1 MHHSPTLSPRGLRL
15 ALLLLLMG
23 VVGLCAC
30 AKKKKHAAPPAKT
43 PEWHGL
49 RIGMPQKQA
58 VKKLKDAGLRV
69 YCAPAQNMTYLD
81 GKTLYTRWVK
91 KGQEKRVVRCKARR
105 KKGGKPGQDGV
116 LQSKLYFLDGTLYRL
131 HVKML
136 LTDLVFEKVLTKRYG
151 TLRPQPIVRHAYAG
165 KKGTAV
171 RMWTLVIK
179 STQLIWLRSGHHQQL
194 VLFTTKPERVKALK
208 ALSTTRKGE

>member
-1 MHHSPTLSPRGLRL
+1 MHHPPTLSPRGLRL

-30 AKKKKHAAPPAKT
+30 AKKKKHTAPPKKT

-58 VKKLKDAGLRV
+58 VKKLKDADLRV
-69 YCAPAQNMTYLD
+69 YCAPAQNVTYLD
-81 GKTLYTRWVK
+81 GEKLYTRWIK
-91 KGQEKRVVRCKARR
+91 KAQAQRVVRCKAKR
-105 KKGGKPGQDGV
+105 KKGGKPGKDGV

-131 HVKML
+131 HVKIFR
-136 LTDLVFEKVLTKRYG
+136 TDLAFEKILKERYG
-151 TLRPQPIVRHAYAG
+151 TLRAQSIVRHAYAS
-165 KKGTAV
+165 KKGSAMNV
-171 RMWTLVIK
+171 WTLTIK
-179 STQLIWLRSGHHQQL
+179 STQLIWLRSSHHQQL